1 MQSMSPA
8 VVTAYLDVM
17 QSTFQRPRV
26 VPLAEQV
33 VIGRARHPARHAEL
47 RCEGNLVESVE
58 VDAVGSQGGLEI
70 DVGHRV
76 DGMVLTPAA
85 PVLQHSGEEPFLGL
99 AEHTVSRR
107 HARIERR
114 GDRFVL
120 EDLHSVNGTYVGAE
134 RLAPGTA
141 RILCDGD
148 EVRICSTCM
157 TFHCLDGSAAE
168 SGQPIITGAVDATE
182 YVRAWRDEAHAP
194 HAVAGNA
201 SAADLQA
208 TVQKLHAMSQ
218 VSIAL
223 GVVTDRTTLIEKIMR
238 FIFELFPLAE
248 RAFIVFLKP
257 ESGKGGRN
265 DRLQPALSGS
275 AASAAPASSA
285 APGAGGA
292 APPNRSAPCDAAAPD
307 MPLPMHPDAAR
318 RRDGAVLDPRTVR
331 LSRTILREVLGNKQ
345 AILSV
350 DMLADRHFNSQESIV
365 AQPIRSVMC
374 VPLLLEAECLGLI
387 QVDTA
392 SDPHAFKAAD
402 LEMLTGVCA
411 EAAVTLKTFQLYSD
425 IERLLDGFV
434 RASVQAI
441 EERDPATA
449 GHSFRVA
456 DFAERLARAV
466 DRADV
471 PALRALHFN
480 TDQLREIRYAAL
492 LHDFGKVGVRE
503 HVLRKEKKL
512 HAAQMQLLEQR
523 FCTARACLEREAYRQ
538 LVIRHARQPLGR
550 AEFRREKLR
559 IEHDLRIEWQRL
571 DDFMRAIHSANEPA
585 ISDDAGTQEAM
596 ALQLQQLQPLQG
608 YSVPDTGGPLLLLEP
623 FEFSA
628 LRVSR
633 GCLTADERRQIEMH
647 VADSHA
653 FLILIP
659 WTEDLAGVPAI
670 AHGHH
675 EKLDGSGYPRGLR
688 GNEISM
694 QTRILT
700 ICDIFDAL
708 TAADRPYKKAL
719 GAAQALDLMQ
729 AECQAGHLD
738 AGLFDVFAHSRAWSN
753 A

>member
-1 MQSMSPA
+1 MQSLSPC
-8 VVTAYLDVM
+8 VVMAYLDVM
-17 QSTFQRPRV
+17 QPTLQRPRV
-26 VPLAEQV
+26 IPLPEQV
-33 VIGRARHPARHAEL
+33 VIGRARHQARHAEL
-47 RCEGNLVESVE
+47 RREGDPAAQLCAAAAHDE
-58 VDAVGSQGGLEI
+58 GTRLPP
-70 DVGHRV
+70 
-76 DGMVLTPAA
+76 TPAA
-85 PVLQHSGEEPFLGL
+85 PTASQSSPAGQEPFLGL

-114 GDRFVL
+114 GNRFFL

-134 RLAPGTA
+134 RLAPGAA
-141 RILCDGD
+141 RVLCDGD

-157 TFHCLDGSAAE
+157 TFHCLSAPAGE

-182 YVRAWRDEAHAP
+182 YSRAWRGDVHAAQAAQP
-194 HAVAGNA
+194 AAGNA

-208 TVQKLHAMSQ
+208 TIQKLHAMSQ

-223 GVVTDRTTLIEKIMR
+223 GVVTDRATLIEKIMR

-257 ESGKGGRN
+257 EGSRGGVR
-265 DRLQPALSGS
+265 DERAQQGQAPA
-275 AASAAPASSA
+275 AAPAPNGGTA
-285 APGAGGA
+285 AHEP
-292 APPNRSAPCDAAAPD
+292 
-307 MPLPMHPDAAR
+307 PLPLHPDAAR
-318 RRDGAVLDPRTVR
+318 RRDGAVLDPRAVR

-350 DMLADRHFNSQESIV
+350 DMLADRHFASQESIV

-374 VPLLLEAECLGLI
+374 VPLLLESECLGLI

-392 SDPHAFKAAD
+392 SDPHAFKAPD

-466 DRADV
+466 DRADA
-471 PALRALHFN
+471 PALRAVRFSV
-480 TDQLREIRYAAL
+480 DQLREIRYAAL
-492 LHDFGKVGVRE
+492 LHDFGRVGVRE

-512 HAAQMQLLEQR
+512 HASQMQLLEQR

-538 LVIRHARQPLGR
+538 LVLRHARQPLGR

-559 IEHDLRIEWQRL
+559 VEQALRIESQRL
-571 DDFMRAIHSANEPA
+571 GEFMQAIQCSNEPA
-585 ISDDAGTQEAM
+585 VSEQAGTQAAT
-596 ALQLQQLQPLQG
+596 ALQLAQLQQAQDYRYPAA
-608 YSVPDTGGPLLLLEP
+608 DGPATLLEP

-628 LRVSR
+628 LRLTR

-659 WTEDLAGVPAI
+659 WTGDLAKVPAI

-688 GNEISM
+688 GPEISV

-719 GAAQALDLMQ
+719 GIDQALALMQ
-729 AECQAGHLD
+729 AECHAGHLD
-738 AGLFDVFAHSRAWSN
+738 AGLFDVFAHARAWSN